1 MGPSKIPAA
10 VQREG
15 RARCLCLGFLLTC
28 VKVLEQRMNK
38 TKRILLAVGIL
49 LVDLF
54 IFFLPLTALFLI
66 YIIVYNPPWFRD
78 FLNNLDQVPE

>member
-1 MGPSKIPAA
+1 LKALIGA
-10 VQREG
+10 QGEG
-15 RARCLCLGFLLTC
+15 SFRYPCLGSSLICLNS
-28 VKVLEQRMNK
+28 LEQGMNK

-66 YIIVYNPPWFRD
+66 YIIIFNPPWFRD
-78 FLNNLDQVPE
+78 FLNHLDQVPE

>member
-1 MGPSKIPAA
+1 MGLSKIPAEG
-10 VQREG
+10 QREV

-28 VKVLEQRMNK
+28 VEVLEQGMSK

-49 LVDLF
+49 LVDL
-54 IFFLPLTALFLI
+54 IVFFLPLTALFLI